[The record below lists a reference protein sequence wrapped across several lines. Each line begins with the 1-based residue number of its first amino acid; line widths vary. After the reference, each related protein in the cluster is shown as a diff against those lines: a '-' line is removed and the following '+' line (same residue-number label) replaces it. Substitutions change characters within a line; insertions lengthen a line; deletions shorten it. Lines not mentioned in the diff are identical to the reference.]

1 MANTFE
7 LIAAITVGSG
17 GAASMDF
24 TSIPSTY
31 TDLVVKL
38 SGRATSA
45 GVFADTRITLNSTV
59 GSSKMLEGSG
69 SSAASYPVSW
79 IYAPQDG
86 DTATANTFGNA
97 ELYIPNYTSTN
108 NKSISVDSVLESN
121 ATTAYSV
128 FGAGL
133 VTLTAAVTS
142 IQIYTTSQT
151 WKQYSTAYLYGIKN
165 S

>member
-7 LIAAITVGSG
+7 LIASITVGSG

-24 TSIPSTY
+24 TSIPQTY

-45 GVFADTRITLNSTV
+45 GVFADTRITLNSTA
-59 GSSKMLEGSG
+59 GNSKMLEGSG
-69 SSAASYPVSW
+69 SAAASYPVSW
-79 IYAPQDG
+79 LYAPQDG
-86 DTATANTFGNA
+86 DTATASTFGNA
-97 ELYIPNYTSTN
+97 ELYIPNYTGSS
-108 NKSISVDSVLESN
+108 NKSVSIDSVLENN
-121 ATTAYSV
+121 ATTAYAV
-128 FGAGL
+128 LGAGL

-151 WKQYSTAYLYGIKN
+151 WKQYSTAYLYGVKN
-165 S
+165 A